1 MRDNGNHTREWYL
14 CVTRIMNSFA
24 REFGVEQ
31 VCQQSDEVRYRY
43 LLHVLVIDP
52 CPDGGRTLGRSRP
65 SDDRYCL
72 SLVSYTQTHSRRNGQ
87 GSTHSSTSKI
97 WEVYATWTRTMTR

>member
-43 LLHVLVIDP
+43 LLL
-52 CPDGGRTLGRSRP
+52 
-65 SDDRYCL
+65 
-72 SLVSYTQTHSRRNGQ
+72 
-87 GSTHSSTSKI
+87 
-97 WEVYATWTRTMTR
+97 M